1 MLDFNK
7 RNIRTWSML
16 GSRRLFGVVL
26 EELAERDDRFVF
38 VTADVGRYYAIN
50 RFIEKYPDRIINVG
64 ISEQNMIGV
73 AAGLAKEGYHPM
85 VATYATF
92 ATARVLDQI
101 RVNMGLM
108 ELGIVVVGVSSGLA
122 EGDMSATHM
131 GLEDIADMTAIPN
144 ITVLSPADAAETI
157 SALLAAME
165 CGKPTYV
172 RLTGTQN
179 CPIVYSEEIDY
190 RIGRINRLADGG
202 DGAILA
208 TGTIVSAALKARNS
222 ILQNTGKELA
232 VYDMHTLKPI
242 SEAFIHELLK
252 YNHIITVEEHQK
264 YGGLGSIIATELSAC
279 GKCPRQLMLAVDDY
293 YPKAGTYESLL
304 EETGLTAEK
313 MTERIQRFL
322 G

>member
-1 MLDFNK
+1 MLDFSK

-16 GSRRLFGVVL
+16 GSKRLFGVVL
-26 EELAERDDRFVF
+26 EELAERDDKFVF
-38 VTADVGRYYAIN
+38 LTADVGRYYAIN

-108 ELGIVVVGVSSGLA
+108 QLGIVVVGVSSGLA

-144 ITVLSPADAAETI
+144 ITVLSPADATETV

-165 CGKPTYV
+165 SGKSTYV
-172 RLTGTQN
+172 RLTGIQN
-179 CPIVYSEEIDY
+179 CPIIYSEEIDY
-190 RIGRINRLADGG
+190 KIGRENRLADGE

-208 TGTIVSAALKARNS
+208 TGTIVSTALRVIDS
-222 ILQNTGKELA
+222 ISENTGKKLA

-242 SEAFIHELLK
+242 SEVFINELLK
-252 YNHIITVEEHQK
+252 YRQIITIEEHQK
-264 YGGLGSIIATELSAC
+264 YGGLGSIIATELSKYADR
-279 GKCPRQLMLAVDDY
+279 PRQLILAVDDY

-304 EETGLTAEK
+304 EETGLTAGK
-313 MTERIQRFL
+313 ITERIQRFL

>member
-1 MLDFNK
+1 MLDFCK

-16 GSRRLFGVVL
+16 GTRRLFGIVL
-26 EELAERDDRFVF
+26 EELAEKDDKFVF

-64 ISEQNMIGV
+64 IAEQNMIGV

-108 ELGIVVVGVSSGLA
+108 QLGIVVVGVSSGLA

-131 GLEDIADMTAIPN
+131 GLEDIANMTAIPN
-144 ITVLSPADAAETI
+144 ITVLSPADGAETI

-165 CGKPTYV
+165 SGRPAYV

-179 CPIVYSEEIDY
+179 CPIVYPEEMDY
-190 RIGRINRLADGG
+190 KIGRINQLENGE

-208 TGTIVSAALKARNS
+208 TGTIVSAAIKVRNS
-222 ILQNTGKELA
+222 ILKNRGKELA
-232 VYDMHTLKPI
+232 VYDMHTLKPVNK
-242 SEAFIHELLK
+242 EFINELLK
-252 YNHIITVEEHQK
+252 YKCIITIEEHQK
-264 YGGLGSIIATELSAC
+264 YGGLGSIIATELAGYSIR
-279 GKCPRQLMLAVDDY
+279 PRQLILAVDDY
-293 YPKAGTYESLL
+293 YPKAGIYENLL
-304 EETGLTAEK
+304 KETGLAVEGIVEK
-313 MTERIQRFL
+313 IDDFL
-322 G
+322 